1 MTPLP
6 SALSDVV
13 CESLPLAVSHPTEP
27 HAQPISQIALA
38 SDRAK
43 HKRLSHTKAL
53 AVLETV
59 MAVTVLVMTLLATN
73 RERMPEGP
81 AEFLALRVSLKNLL
95 LLAVFVLSWPAL
107 FHCLDL
113 YNGMRLRR
121 LRDEAARLLLAGS
134 IGTLLTLTFSLFS
147 VSGAFGVRQVLYFW
161 VANAVAGLGL
171 RALWRPLWETQ
182 RRRGTRRVIIVG
194 AGPRAAHIYDSLIS
208 DAETHYEI
216 AGLIDSTPRVSG
228 PRLELPELGTL
239 AELEDILMRQPIDE
253 VFIALPVRSHY
264 RHIEETIR
272 ICERSGVHAKYR
284 ADIFEPAF
292 AQPNYEAWDGSHV
305 VAMHV
310 VPHDYR
316 VKIKRVLDVA
326 GAVVLLVLLAPVMVL
341 AALGIKM
348 SSPGAVVFSQQ
359 RYGLN
364 KRRFDMYKFR
374 TMVPNAEQ
382 LQAQLEDRNE
392 AAGPVF
398 KIAQDPRV
406 TPLGRFLRRSSIDEL
421 PQLWNVVLGHM
432 SLVGP
437 RPLPIRDVIRFTRP
451 ADMRR
456 FSVRPGLTCLW
467 QVSGRSNLNF
477 DRWIELDL
485 RYIDRW
491 SLALDFIILLKTV
504 PAVFTRVGAA

>member
-13 CESLPLAVSHPTEP
+13 CESLPPAGLHPTEP
-27 HAQPISQIALA
+27 HVQPLD
-38 SDRAK
+38 DRAQVPDSGK
-43 HKRLSHTKAL
+43 LRRLSHAKAL
-53 AVLETV
+53 AAAETV
-59 MAVTVLVMTLLATN
+59 MAVTVLVMALLATN
-73 RERMPEGP
+73 RGRMPYGP

-95 LLAVFVLSWPAL
+95 LLSVFVLSWPAL
-107 FHCLDL
+107 FRCLGL
-113 YNGMRLRR
+113 YDGMRLPRF
-121 LRDEAARLLLAGS
+121 RDEAARLLLAGS
-134 IGTLLTLTFSLFS
+134 VGTLLTLTFSFFS
-147 VSGAFGVRQVLYFW
+147 KSGAFGVRQVLYFW
-161 VANAVAGLGL
+161 VANTVAGLGL
-171 RALWRPLWETQ
+171 RVLWRPLWETQ

-194 AGPRAAHIYDSLIS
+194 AGPRAADVYDSLIS

-216 AGLIDSTPRVSG
+216 AGLIDSTPRLSG

-264 RHIEETIR
+264 RQIEETIR
-272 ICERSGVHAKYR
+272 ICERAGVHAKYR

-305 VAMHV
+305 MAMHV

-326 GAVVLLVLLAPVMVL
+326 GAVFLLVLLAPVMLLV
-341 AALGIKM
+341 ALGIKM
-348 SSPGAVVFSQQ
+348 TSPGPVVFSQQ

-364 KRRFDMYKFR
+364 KRRFGMYKFR

-398 KIAQDPRV
+398 KIAHDPRV
-406 TPLGRFLRRSSIDEL
+406 TPLGRFLRRTSLDEL
-421 PQLWNVVLGHM
+421 PQLWNVVRGDM

-437 RPLPIRDVIRFTRP
+437 RPLPIRDVVRFTRP
-451 ADMRR
+451 TDMRR
-456 FSVRPGLTCLW
+456 FSVPPGLTCLW
-467 QVSGRSNLNF
+467 QISGRSNLNF

-491 SLALDFIILLKTV
+491 SLGLDLIILLKTV
-504 PAVFTRVGAA
+504 PAVFNRAGAL